1 MVLWGVAENRET
13 RDTTESVIQRLA
25 EKAVPEGKFMN
36 RLERFSPSA
45 REILSRA
52 AEQAVQLKDG
62 VIRLPHML
70 LAMLNADT
78 STITRETLTAAGI
91 EYVSAL
97 DLMAKLPPL
106 SPLTPEK
113 PTPDLSEQVKR
124 MIEESVRITREQ
136 DAHTVGDDHLL
147 RGMLAVQ
154 DKFLFDM
161 LTGLGTTP
169 EKILEHLN
177 RLTQTSGDFPTET
190 PSVSV
195 IEEQVAKVNRLNPL
209 EDRTVKI
216 SIKATAPIEPG
227 DWVAR
232 FPFQTLLDQFAYGAD
247 GRIRLVMEDFQIE
260 ISFE

>member
-1 MVLWGVAENRET
+1 
-13 RDTTESVIQRLA
+13 
-25 EKAVPEGKFMN
+25 MN
-36 RLERFSPSA
+36 RMERFSPAA
-45 REILSRA
+45 RDILSRA

-70 LAMLNADT
+70 LAMLNADH
-78 STITRETLTAAGI
+78 STKALEALTAAGI
-91 EYVSAL
+91 QYASAL
-97 DLMAKLPPL
+97 DLIAKLPPL
-106 SPLTPEK
+106 SPSADK
-113 PTPDLSEQVKR
+113 PAPDLSEQVKR

-136 DAHTVGDDHLL
+136 NAHVVGDDHLL
-147 RGMLAVQ
+147 RGLLAVQ
-154 DKFLFDM
+154 DKFLFDT
-161 LTGLGTTP
+161 LTGLGSTP

-177 RLTQTSGDFPTET
+177 RITQTSGDFPTET

-195 IEEQVAKVNRLNPL
+195 IEEQVAKVDRLNPL

-247 GRIRLVMEDFQIE
+247 GRIRLVMDDFQIE